1 MVRFDDILEKV
12 SSYISEKEIAA
23 LRKAYVFAGQ
33 AHKGQ
38 VRRSGEPYLSHL
50 LEVTNDLADMKLDR
64 TTLVAALLHD
74 VLEDTDTT
82 AAAIRE
88 SFGKEVA
95 GLVEGVTKISRVQEV
110 SPEVRRA
117 ETIRKIILAMTD
129 DIRVIFIK
137 LADRIHNLKT
147 LRYLDEE
154 KRRQIARET
163 LDIYAP
169 IANRL
174 GMGRIRAEL
183 EDLSFRYVAP
193 EEYAKVA
200 AVVEPQ
206 RKAAEADLAAMKKT
220 LADLIAENGLPAEIF
235 ARMKRPYS
243 VWSKMKRRDI
253 AFDQVFDFLALRV
266 ITDSV
271 KNCYAILGIIHQR
284 WPHLPQRF
292 RDFIAMPKPN
302 LYQALHTTVITEGRK
317 MFEIQIRTREM
328 HDLAENGIAA
338 HWRYKDDAPAGPMKE
353 DRRLH
358 WLREMAALF
367 EEKKNPQEFLRSL
380 KTNLIPEE
388 VYVFTPKGKVV
399 NLPPGATA
407 LDFAF
412 KIHTEIGLHAS
423 GARVNGT
430 AAPLKTVAQDGRHRR
445 DPDRRPTGRRRGAC
459 SPPPPP
465 PAPASSSSAG
475 STSGAGR
482 RASPWAGSSGTGRSG
497 STSCRPNSG
506 GEEALARRLAAVL
519 GPRAASMEE
528 FYRQVGL
535 GTDRHRPEAHRGRL
549 RPRSRR
555 AGRPSSARPRPGSR
569 PGRAVRIKDI
579 DGQMIKL
586 AKCCSPVKGEPVVG
600 YITAGRG
607 LTRPFPALP
616 ARDEGDPRRAAAGRG
631 GLGPGPGRDLQGPA
645 PGQVPGLARRPGQGR
660 HGRRRPRRRHL
671 QGRGLDDRRREGED
685 PPGHPDQGHPPPRGH
700 LEADRRLEGRVVGRK
715 GVASGRQA
723 GFGHL
728 ARAQASRADPDLAD
742 ALGRLGLDVLE
753 VGLPFLRRGL
763 MGMADVMPEDRA
775 FLADLADFRHGRI
788 LSRSED

>member
-38 VRRSGEPYLSHL
+38 VRRSGEPYLSHP
-50 LEVTNDLADMKLDR
+50 LEVTDFLADMRLDR

-74 VLEDTDTT
+74 VPEDTDTT

-95 GLVEGVTKISRVQEV
+95 DLVEGVTKISRVQEV

-147 LRYLDEE
+147 LRFLDEE
-154 KRRQIARET
+154 RQRQIARET

-193 EEYAKVA
+193 EEFAKVA
-200 AVVEPQ
+200 AAMEPQ
-206 RKAAEADLAAMKKT
+206 RKAAAADLEAMKTT
-220 LADLIAENGLPAEIF
+220 LGELIAANGLPAEIF
-235 ARMKRPYS
+235 SRIKRPYS

-253 AFDQVFDFLALRV
+253 GFDQVFDLLALRV

-271 KNCYAILGIIHQR
+271 KDCYAILGIIHQR

-317 MFEIQIRTREM
+317 TFEIQIRTREM

-338 HWRYKDDAPAGPMKE
+338 HWRYKDDGTAGPAGE

-388 VYVFTPKGKVV
+388 VYVFTPKGKVI

-412 KIHTEIGLHAS
+412 KIHTEVGLHAS
-423 GARVNGT
+423 GARVNGST
-430 AAPLKTVAQDGRHRR
+430 VPLKTALRTGDIVEILTA
-445 DPDRRPTGRRRGAC
+445 PEKAPTRGML
-459 SPPPPP
+459 
-465 PAPASSSSAG
+465 SAAA
-475 STSGAGR
+475 TAGARQALR
-482 RASPWAGSSGTGRSG
+482 RALDQKSRTTSVSLGRKLWEKEVRKYVLPHG
-497 STSCRPNSG
+497 FRH
-506 GEEALARRLAAVL
+506 EADLARRLAEVL
-519 GPRAASMEE
+519 GPRAASLEE
-528 FYRQVGL
+528 FFGQVGL
-535 GTDRHRPEAHRGRL
+535 GRIVVDPKLIESVFGPVT
-549 RPRSRR
+549 PRKPGLLGK
-555 AGRPSSARPRPGSR
+555 AAARFAPG
-569 PGRAVRIKDI
+569 PGPGVRIKDI

-607 LTRPFPALP
+607 LTVHSLRCPLVTKEILDGQRLVEVSWDPSFAGSFK
-616 ARDEGDPRRAAAGRG
+616 ARLMIKSQDSPGVLAKVAAAIADLEGDISKAEASMIAEGRARIK
-631 GLGPGPGRDLQGPA
+631 
-645 PGQVPGLARRPGQGR
+645 
-660 HGRRRPRRRHL
+660 
-671 QGRGLDDRRREGED
+671 LDIRIKDIR
-685 PPGHPDQGHPPPRGH
+685 H
-700 LEADRRLEGRVVGRK
+700 LEAISRRISGLKEVQSVERV
-715 GVASGRQA
+715 
-723 GFGHL
+723 
-728 ARAQASRADPDLAD
+728 
-742 ALGRLGLDVLE
+742 
-753 VGLPFLRRGL
+753 
-763 MGMADVMPEDRA
+763 
-775 FLADLADFRHGRI
+775 
-788 LSRSED
+788 

>member
-1 MVRFDDILEKV
+1 MIRFDDILEKA
-12 SSYISEKEIAA
+12 SSYISEKELLA
-23 LRKAYVFAGQ
+23 LQKAYVFAGK

-38 VRRSGEPYLSHL
+38 VRRSGEPYLSHP
-50 LEVTNDLADMKLDR
+50 LEVADYLADMKLDK

-74 VLEDTDTT
+74 VLEDTDAT
-82 AAAIRE
+82 AADIRE
-88 SFGKEVA
+88 NFGKAVTD
-95 GLVEGVTKISRVQEV
+95 LVEGVTKISRVQEV

-147 LRYLDEE
+147 LRHLDQE
-154 KRRQIARET
+154 RQRQIARET

-193 EEYAKVA
+193 EEFARIAA
-200 AVVEPQ
+200 AVEPG
-206 RKAAEADLAAMKKT
+206 RRTAEADLKAMKKT
-220 LADLIAENGLPAEIF
+220 LEELVRENGIPAEVFSRI
-235 ARMKRPYS
+235 KRPYS

-271 KNCYAILGIIHQR
+271 KNCYALLGIIHQR

-302 LYQALHTTVITEGRK
+302 LYQALHTTLITEGRK

-338 HWRYKDDAPAGPMKE
+338 HWLYKDDSPPGPMKE

-367 EEKKNPQEFLRSL
+367 EEQKNPREFLRSL

-388 VYVFTPKGKVV
+388 VYVFTPKGKVID
-399 NLPPGATA
+399 LPPGATA

-412 KIHTEIGLHAS
+412 KIHSEIGLHAS
-423 GARVNGT
+423 GARVNGS
-430 AAPLKTVAQDGRHRR
+430 ASPLKTVLKTGDIVEILTSDERTPTRGLLASAATAGARQQLKRWLNLKSRTTSVALGRKLWEREIRKYILPAEFRR
-445 DPDRRPTGRRRGAC
+445 
-459 SPPPPP
+459 
-465 PAPASSSSAG
+465 
-475 STSGAGR
+475 
-482 RASPWAGSSGTGRSG
+482 
-497 STSCRPNSG
+497 
-506 GEEALARRLAAVL
+506 EEDLARQLAATL

-528 FYRQVGL
+528 FYRQAGL
-535 GTDRHRPEAHRGRL
+535 GKIVVNPELIEAVF
-549 RPRSRR
+549 P
-555 AGRPSSARPRPGSR
+555 AGRVTPRRPGLLGKAAAR
-569 PGRAVRIKDI
+569 FAPGPGPGVRIKDI

-600 YITAGRG
+600 YITAGKG
-607 LTRPFPALP
+607 LSVHSLRCPLVTKEILDGQRLVEVSWDPAFSGTFK
-616 ARDEGDPRRAAAGRG
+616 ARLLVKSEDSPGVLAKVATAVAGLEGNISKAEAAMLAEGKAKIR
-631 GLGPGPGRDLQGPA
+631 LDIRIRDI
-645 PGQVPGLARRPGQGR
+645 
-660 HGRRRPRRRHL
+660 RHL
-671 QGRGLDDRRREGED
+671 EDITRRISALKEVLSVE
-685 PPGHPDQGHPPPRGH
+685 
-700 LEADRRLEGRVVGRK
+700 RV
-715 GVASGRQA
+715 
-723 GFGHL
+723 
-728 ARAQASRADPDLAD
+728 
-742 ALGRLGLDVLE
+742 
-753 VGLPFLRRGL
+753 
-763 MGMADVMPEDRA
+763 
-775 FLADLADFRHGRI
+775 
-788 LSRSED
+788 

>member
-1 MVRFDDILEKV
+1 VVRFDDIVEKV
-12 SSYISEKEIAA
+12 SSYISEKEVAA

-38 VRRSGEPYLSHL
+38 VRLSGEPYLSHP
-50 LEVTNDLADMKLDR
+50 LEVTDYLADMRLDK

-82 AAAIRE
+82 AAQIRE
-88 SFGKEVA
+88 SFGREVA

-147 LRYLDEE
+147 LRHLDEE
-154 KRRQIARET
+154 RQRQIARET

-193 EEYAKVA
+193 EEFAKVA
-200 AVVEPQ
+200 AAVEPQ

-220 LADLIAENGLPAEIF
+220 LEDLLAANGLPARVFSRI
-235 ARMKRPYS
+235 KRPYS
-243 VWSKMKRRDI
+243 VWSKMRRRDI
-253 AFDQVFDFLALRV
+253 GFDQVFDFLALRV

-271 KNCYAILGIIHQR
+271 KDCYAILGIIHQR

-317 MFEIQIRTREM
+317 MFEIQVRTQEM

-338 HWRYKDDAPAGPMKE
+338 HWRYKDDEPAEPKVE

-412 KIHTEIGLHAS
+412 KIHTEVGLHAA
-423 GARVNGT
+423 GARINGSP
-430 AAPLKTVAQDGRHRR
+430 APLKTVVRTGDIVEILTSPEKAPTRGMLAAAATAGARQQLRR
-445 DPDRRPTGRRRGAC
+445 TLNLKSRISSVALGRRLWEKELAKFVM
-459 SPPPPP
+459 
-465 PAPASSSSAG
+465 PAAY
-475 STSGAGR
+475 R
-482 RASPWAGSSGTGRSG
+482 R
-497 STSCRPNSG
+497 
-506 GEEALARRLAAVL
+506 EDDLARRLAAVL
-519 GPRAASMEE
+519 GPQAGTLEE
-528 FYRQVGL
+528 FFRQAGL
-535 GTDRHRPEAHRGRL
+535 GRVVIDAKLIESVFGPVE
-549 RPRSRR
+549 PR
-555 AGRPSSARPRPGSR
+555 RPGLVAKAAAR
-569 PGRAVRIKDI
+569 LVPGPGPGVRIKDI

-607 LTRPFPALP
+607 LTVHSLRCPLVTKEILDGQRLVEVSWDPSFAGTFK
-616 ARDEGDPRRAAAGRG
+616 ARLLVKSEDSPGVLAKVAAAIA
-631 GLGPGPGRDLQGPA
+631 DLDGNISKA
-645 PGQVPGLARRPGQGR
+645 EASMIVEGKARIT
-660 HGRRRPRRRHL
+660 
-671 QGRGLDDRRREGED
+671 LDISIKDIR
-685 PPGHPDQGHPPPRGH
+685 H
-700 LEADRRLEGRVVGRK
+700 LEAISRRISGLKEVLSVDRV
-715 GVASGRQA
+715 
-723 GFGHL
+723 
-728 ARAQASRADPDLAD
+728 
-742 ALGRLGLDVLE
+742 
-753 VGLPFLRRGL
+753 
-763 MGMADVMPEDRA
+763 
-775 FLADLADFRHGRI
+775 
-788 LSRSED
+788 

>member
-12 SSYISEKEIAA
+12 SSYISEKEIGA

-38 VRRSGEPYLSHL
+38 VRRSGEPYLSHP
-50 LEVTNDLADMKLDR
+50 LEVADYLADMRLDK

-88 SFGKEVA
+88 SFGREVA
-95 GLVEGVTKISRVQEV
+95 DLVEGVTKISRVQEV

-117 ETIRKIILAMTD
+117 ETLRKIILAMTD

-147 LRYLDEE
+147 LRHLDEE
-154 KRRQIARET
+154 RQRQIARET

-193 EEYAKVA
+193 EEFAKITA
-200 AVVEPQ
+200 TVEPQ
-206 RKAAEADLAAMKKT
+206 RKAAEADLAAMKKM
-220 LADLIAENGLPAEIF
+220 LEDLIAANGLPAEIVS
-235 ARMKRPYS
+235 RIKRPYS
-243 VWSKMKRRDI
+243 IWSKMKRRDI
-253 AFDQVFDFLALRV
+253 GFDQVFDFLALRV

-271 KNCYAILGIIHQR
+271 KDCYAILGIIHQS

-317 MFEIQIRTREM
+317 TLEIQVRTRDM
-328 HDLAENGIAA
+328 NDLAENGIAA
-338 HWRYKDDAPAGPMKE
+338 HWRYKDDAPPGLMVE

-367 EEKKNPQEFLRSL
+367 EEKKNPQEFLRTL

-412 KIHTEIGLHAS
+412 KIHTEVGLHAT
-423 GARVNGT
+423 GARINGSP
-430 AAPLKTVAQDGRHRR
+430 APLKAVLKTGDIIEVLTAADKVPTRGMLAAAVTTGARQELRR
-445 DPDRRPTGRRRGAC
+445 SLDLKSLTTSEALGRRLWEKEIRKYVI
-459 SPPPPP
+459 
-465 PAPASSSSAG
+465 PAES
-475 STSGAGR
+475 R
-482 RASPWAGSSGTGRSG
+482 R
-497 STSCRPNSG
+497 
-506 GEEALARRLAAVL
+506 EEDLAPRLAALL
-519 GPRAASMEE
+519 GPRASSMEE
-528 FYRQVGL
+528 FYRQAGL
-535 GTDRHRPEAHRGRL
+535 GRIVVDAKLVEAVFG
-549 RPRSRR
+549 PV
-555 AGRPSSARPRPGSR
+555 AARKPGLLGKAAALVV
-569 PGRAVRIKDI
+569 PGKGQSVRIKDI

-586 AKCCSPVKGEPVVG
+586 AKCCSPIKGEPVIG
-600 YITAGRG
+600 YMTAGRG
-607 LTRPFPALP
+607 LTVHSMRCPLVTKEILDGQRLVEVSWDPSFSGTFK
-616 ARDEGDPRRAAAGRG
+616 ARLLIKSKDTPGVLAKVAAAVADLEGDIFKAEAAMVAEGKARIT
-631 GLGPGPGRDLQGPA
+631 LDVRIRDIRHLESI
-645 PGQVPGLARRPGQGR
+645 ARRIS
-660 HGRRRPRRRHL
+660 
-671 QGRGLDDRRREGED
+671 GLKEIQSVE
-685 PPGHPDQGHPPPRGH
+685 
-700 LEADRRLEGRVVGRK
+700 RV
-715 GVASGRQA
+715 
-723 GFGHL
+723 
-728 ARAQASRADPDLAD
+728 
-742 ALGRLGLDVLE
+742 
-753 VGLPFLRRGL
+753 
-763 MGMADVMPEDRA
+763 
-775 FLADLADFRHGRI
+775 
-788 LSRSED
+788 

>member
-12 SSYISEKEIAA
+12 ACYISEKEVAV

-50 LEVTNDLADMKLDR
+50 LEVTDYLADMRLDR
-64 TTLVAALLHD
+64 TTLIAALLHD
-74 VLEDTDTT
+74 VLEDTETT
-82 AAAIRE
+82 AAAVRE

-137 LADRIHNLKT
+137 LADRVHNLKT
-147 LRYLDEE
+147 LRYLNEE
-154 KRRQIARET
+154 KQRQIARET

-183 EDLSFRYVAP
+183 EDHSFRYVAP
-193 EEYAKVA
+193 EEYAKA
-200 AVVEPQ
+200 AAAVEPQ
-206 RKAAEADLAAMKKT
+206 RKAAEADLAAMKGA
-220 LADLIAENGLPAEIF
+220 LAELIAASGLPAEVSS
-235 ARMKRPYS
+235 RVKRPYS

-253 AFDQVFDFLALRV
+253 GFDQVFDFLALRV
-266 ITDSV
+266 ITGTV
-271 KNCYAILGIIHQR
+271 KDCYAILGTIHQR

-292 RDFIAMPKPN
+292 RDFVAMPKPN

-317 MFEIQIRTREM
+317 KFEIQIRTREM

-338 HWRYKDDAPAGPMKE
+338 HWRYKDDGAAGPMKE

-388 VYVFTPKGKVV
+388 VYVFTPKGKVID
-399 NLPPGATA
+399 LPPGATA

-423 GARVNGT
+423 GAKINGT
-430 AAPLKTVAQDGRHRR
+430 AAALKTTLKTGDIVEVLTA
-445 DPDRRPTGRRRGAC
+445 PDRTPTRAMLAAAATTGARQHLKRWLNLRSRTTSVALGRKIWERELRKYVL
-459 SPPPPP
+459 P
-465 PAPASSSSAG
+465 
-475 STSGAGR
+475 
-482 RASPWAGSSGTGRSG
+482 
-497 STSCRPNSG
+497 
-506 GEEALARRLAAVL
+506 EEFRKEGDLARRLAAAL
-519 GPRAASMEE
+519 GPRAASLDE

-535 GTDRHRPEAHRGRL
+535 GRIVADHKLLEAVFGGAAAPRRPTL
-549 RPRSRR
+549 L
-555 AGRPSSARPRPGSR
+555 
-569 PGRAVRIKDI
+569 GRAAARLSPGPGLRIKDI
-579 DGQMIKL
+579 DGQTIRL
-586 AKCCSPVKGEPVVG
+586 AKCCSPVKGEPIVG

-607 LTRPFPALP
+607 LTVHSLRCPLVTKELLDAQRQVDVAWEPSLASTFKAKLMIKSNDTPGVLAKVATAVAGLDGDIAKAEASMVAEGK
-616 ARDEGDPRRAAAGRG
+616 ARIRLEVRIKDIRHLDAI
-631 GLGPGPGRDLQGPA
+631 
-645 PGQVPGLARRPGQGR
+645 ARRIA
-660 HGRRRPRRRHL
+660 
-671 QGRGLDDRRREGED
+671 GL
-685 PPGHPDQGHPPPRGH
+685 
-700 LEADRRLEGRVVGRK
+700 K
-715 GVASGRQA
+715 
-723 GFGHL
+723 
-728 ARAQASRADPDLAD
+728 
-742 ALGRLGLDVLE
+742 DVLSVE
-753 VGLPFLRRGL
+753 RL
-763 MGMADVMPEDRA
+763 
-775 FLADLADFRHGRI
+775 
-788 LSRSED
+788 

>member
-23 LRKAYVFAGQ
+23 LRKAYVFAGK

-38 VRRSGEPYLSHL
+38 VRRSGEPYLSHP
-50 LEVTNDLADMKLDR
+50 LEVTSYLADMRLDK

-74 VLEDTDTT
+74 VIEDTDTT
-82 AAAIRE
+82 TAAIRE
-88 SFGKEVA
+88 SFGREVA
-95 GLVEGVTKISRVQEV
+95 DLVEGVTKISRVQEV

-129 DIRVIFIK
+129 DIRVVFIK
-137 LADRIHNLKT
+137 LADRVHNLKT

-154 KRRQIARET
+154 KQRQIARET

-193 EEYAKVA
+193 EEFAKVA
-200 AVVEPQ
+200 AAVEPQ
-206 RKAAEADLAAMKKT
+206 RKAAEADLAAVKKT
-220 LADLIAENGLPAEIF
+220 LEALVASNGLPAEVYSRI
-235 ARMKRPYS
+235 KRPYS

-253 AFDQVFDFLALRV
+253 GFDEVFDFLALRV

-302 LYQALHTTVITEGRK
+302 LYQALHTTVLTQGRK
-317 MFEIQIRTREM
+317 TFEIQIRTREM

-338 HWRYKDDAPAGPMKE
+338 HWRYKDDTPPGPMVE

-412 KIHTEIGLHAS
+412 KVHTEVGLRATGARINGSPAPVKTPLKTGDIVEILTAPDKVPTRGMMAAAVTS
-423 GARVNGT
+423 GARQ
-430 AAPLKTVAQDGRHRR
+430 ALRRALDLKSRTTSVTLGRRLWEKEVRKYAVPAEFRR
-445 DPDRRPTGRRRGAC
+445 DED
-459 SPPPPP
+459 
-465 PAPASSSSAG
+465 
-475 STSGAGR
+475 
-482 RASPWAGSSGTGRSG
+482 
-497 STSCRPNSG
+497 
-506 GEEALARRLAAVL
+506 LARRLAAVL
-519 GPRAASMEE
+519 GPRAPSLDE
-528 FYRQVGL
+528 FYRQAGL
-535 GTDRHRPEAHRGRL
+535 GRIVIDAKLVESVFGPVEPRKPGLLGKAAARL
-549 RPRSRR
+549 V
-555 AGRPSSARPRPGSR
+555 PG
-569 PGRAVRIKDI
+569 PGPGVRIKDI

-600 YITAGRG
+600 YMTAGQG
-607 LTRPFPALP
+607 LTVHSLRCPLVTKEILDAQRIVEVSWDPSFAGTFK
-616 ARDEGDPRRAAAGRG
+616 ARLLVKSKDSPGVLAKVAAAVAGLEGDIFRAEASMVSEGKARIR
-631 GLGPGPGRDLQGPA
+631 LDIRIRDI
-645 PGQVPGLARRPGQGR
+645 R
-660 HGRRRPRRRHL
+660 
-671 QGRGLDDRRREGED
+671 
-685 PPGHPDQGHPPPRGH
+685 H
-700 LEADRRLEGRVVGRK
+700 LEAISRRISGLK
-715 GVASGRQA
+715 DVASVER
-723 GFGHL
+723 
-728 ARAQASRADPDLAD
+728 
-742 ALGRLGLDVLE
+742 V
-753 VGLPFLRRGL
+753 
-763 MGMADVMPEDRA
+763 
-775 FLADLADFRHGRI
+775 
-788 LSRSED
+788 

>member
-1 MVRFDDILEKV
+1 MIRFDDILEKV
-12 SSYISEKEIAA
+12 SSYISEKEILV
-23 LRKAYVFAGQ
+23 LRKAYVFAGK

-38 VRRSGEPYLSHL
+38 VRRSGEPYLSHP
-50 LEVTNDLADMKLDR
+50 LEVTDYLADMRLDK

-74 VLEDTDTT
+74 VLEDTDAT
-82 AAAIRE
+82 AAEIRE
-88 SFGKEVA
+88 NFGKEVA
-95 GLVEGVTKISRVQEV
+95 DLVEGVTKISRVQQA

-147 LRYLDEE
+147 LQYLDEE
-154 KRRQIARET
+154 RQRQIARET

-183 EDLSFRYVAP
+183 EGLSFSYVAP
-193 EEYAKVA
+193 DEFAKVA
-200 AVVEPQ
+200 AAVGPE
-206 RKAAEADLAAMKKT
+206 RKAAEANLAGMKKA
-220 LADLIAENGLPAEIF
+220 LEDLVGQNGIPAEVFSRI
-235 ARMKRPYS
+235 KRPYS

-271 KNCYAILGIIHQR
+271 KDCYAILGIIHQR

-317 MFEIQIRTREM
+317 MFEIQVRTREM

-338 HWRYKDDAPAGPMKE
+338 HWRYKDDAPPGPMKE

-367 EEKKNPQEFLRSL
+367 EEQKNPREFLRSL

-388 VYVFTPKGKVV
+388 VYVFTPKGKVI

-430 AAPLKTVAQDGRHRR
+430 SAPLKTVLKTGDIVEILTSSERTPTRGMLAAAATAGARQELKRWLNLKSRTTSVALGRKLWEKEIRKYVLPAEFRR
-445 DPDRRPTGRRRGAC
+445 EEDL
-459 SPPPPP
+459 
-465 PAPASSSSAG
+465 AG
-475 STSGAGR
+475 Q
-482 RASPWAGSSGTGRSG
+482 
-497 STSCRPNSG
+497 
-506 GEEALARRLAAVL
+506 LAAVL
-519 GPRAASMEE
+519 GPRAASMED
-528 FYRQVGL
+528 FYRQAGL
-535 GTDRHRPEAHRGRL
+535 GRIGINQKLIESVFPAGL
-549 RPRSRR
+549 AVPRK
-555 AGRPSSARPRPGSR
+555 AGLLGKAAAKLAPG
-569 PGRAVRIKDI
+569 PGPGVRIKDI

-600 YITAGRG
+600 YITAGKG
-607 LTRPFPALP
+607 LSVHSLRCPLVTKEILDGQRLVEVSWDPSFAGAFK
-616 ARDEGDPRRAAAGRG
+616 ARLLIKSQDSPGVLAKVATAVAGLEGDIFKAEATMLAEGRARIR
-631 GLGPGPGRDLQGPA
+631 LDIRIRDI
-645 PGQVPGLARRPGQGR
+645 
-660 HGRRRPRRRHL
+660 RHL
-671 QGRGLDDRRREGED
+671 EEISRRISSLKEVLSVE
-685 PPGHPDQGHPPPRGH
+685 
-700 LEADRRLEGRVVGRK
+700 RV
-715 GVASGRQA
+715 
-723 GFGHL
+723 
-728 ARAQASRADPDLAD
+728 
-742 ALGRLGLDVLE
+742 
-753 VGLPFLRRGL
+753 
-763 MGMADVMPEDRA
+763 
-775 FLADLADFRHGRI
+775 
-788 LSRSED
+788 

>member
-12 SSYISEKEIAA
+12 ASYISEKEVPA

-38 VRRSGEPYLSHL
+38 VRRSGEPYLSHP
-50 LEVTNDLADMKLDR
+50 LEVTDYLADMKLDK

-82 AAAIRE
+82 AADIRE
-88 SFGKEVA
+88 NFGKEVA
-95 GLVEGVTKISRVQEV
+95 ALVEGVTKISRVQEV

-129 DIRVIFIK
+129 DIRIIFIK

-147 LRYLDEE
+147 LRHLDEE
-154 KRRQIARET
+154 RQRQIARET

-193 EEYAKVA
+193 EEFAKIA
-200 AVVEPQ
+200 AAVEPQ
-206 RKAAEADLAAMKKT
+206 RKAAEADLATMKKT
-220 LADLIAENGLPAEIF
+220 LEDIVAANGLPADIF
-235 ARMKRPYS
+235 SRVKRPYS
-243 VWSKMKRRDI
+243 VWSKMRRRDI

-266 ITDSV
+266 IADSV

-302 LYQALHTTVITEGRK
+302 LYQALHTTVITKGRK
-317 MFEIQIRTREM
+317 MFEVQIRTREM

-338 HWRYKDDAPAGPMKE
+338 HWRYKDDAPSGPMKE

-367 EEKKNPQEFLRSL
+367 EEQKNPQEFLRSL

-388 VYVFTPKGKVV
+388 VYVFTPKGKVID
-399 NLPPGATA
+399 LPPGATA

-430 AAPLKTVAQDGRHRR
+430 SAPLKTVLKTGDIVEILTAA
-445 DPDRRPTGRRRGAC
+445 DRAPTRGM
-459 SPPPPP
+459 
-465 PAPASSSSAG
+465 
-475 STSGAGR
+475 
-482 RASPWAGSSGTGRSG
+482 
-497 STSCRPNSG
+497 
-506 GEEALARRLAAVL
+506 LAAAATAGARQQLKRWLNLKSRTTSVALGQRLWEREVRKFIIPAAFRREEDLAKQLAVVL
-519 GPRAASMEE
+519 GPRAASLEE
-528 FYRQVGL
+528 FYRQAGL
-535 GTDRHRPEAHRGRL
+535 GRILINPKLMESVFGPVV
-549 RPRSRR
+549 PRK
-555 AGRPSSARPRPGSR
+555 AGLLAKAAAKLAPG
-569 PGRAVRIKDI
+569 PGRGVRIKDI

-586 AKCCSPVKGEPVVG
+586 AKCCSPVKGEPIVG
-600 YITAGRG
+600 YITTGRG
-607 LTRPFPALP
+607 LTVHSLRCPLVTKEILDGQRLVEVSWDPSFAGTFK
-616 ARDEGDPRRAAAGRG
+616 ARLLVKSQDSPGVLAKVATAVAGLEGNISKAEASMLAEGKARIRLDIRI
-631 GLGPGPGRDLQGPA
+631 RDI
-645 PGQVPGLARRPGQGR
+645 
-660 HGRRRPRRRHL
+660 RHL
-671 QGRGLDDRRREGED
+671 EEI
-685 PPGHPDQGHPPPRGH
+685 
-700 LEADRRLEGRVVGRK
+700 
-715 GVASGRQA
+715 S
-723 GFGHL
+723 
-728 ARAQASRADPDLAD
+728 SRIA
-742 ALGRLGLDVLE
+742 ALKDVLSVE
-753 VGLPFLRRGL
+753 
-763 MGMADVMPEDRA
+763 RA
-775 FLADLADFRHGRI
+775 
-788 LSRSED
+788 